1 MKQITLTQGQYAIV
15 DDWNYEWLNQWKWC
29 AGWAK
34 NTKSYYAMR
43 RAKGEF
49 DRYYIIRMH
58 REILG
63 LKKGDRRQAD
73 HINHNTL
80 DNRESNLRIV
90 NNQQNCFN

>member
-49 DRYYIIRMH
+49 DRYYTIRMH